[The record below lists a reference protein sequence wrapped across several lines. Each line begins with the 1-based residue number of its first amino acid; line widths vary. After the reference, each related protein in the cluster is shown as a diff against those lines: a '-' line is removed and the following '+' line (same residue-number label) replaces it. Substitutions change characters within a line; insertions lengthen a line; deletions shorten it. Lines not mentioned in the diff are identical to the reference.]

1 MCFFVSTEIF
11 ILLYLLYVLEYILAN
26 VILTIREIMMDRL
39 IDEIQCGNII
49 CGVAISNEDIEAAE
63 KLRYDMLLMDF
74 NQNNTNN
81 AGTDKSPYDDL
92 CDHLV
97 AIDVDTNKVVG
108 TYRILASN
116 SPKFVAGSEYITE
129 HEFDITNLKATGE
142 NIVELS
148 RAVVHPD
155 YRNGAVIKL
164 LWKSLFIYKNRHDIR
179 YLFGTAS
186 YHGVDESKYAN
197 SFAWLKDKYLVDN
210 DIDASAYAPNC
221 VLPSGEY
228 DLVAAKDETPSLIKG
243 YLAIGCKVAN
253 GAYIDYEFGSI
264 DVLTI
269 LDLKNTNRMFE
280 RMFK

>member
-1 MCFFVSTEIF
+1 MVK
-11 ILLYLLYVLEYILAN
+11 YMLAN
-26 VILTIREIMMDRL
+26 STIAIGKIKMDRL
-39 IDEIQCGNII
+39 IDEIKCGNII
-49 CGVAISNEDIEAAE
+49 CGVAVREKDIEAAE

-74 NQNNTNN
+74 NENNTNN
-81 AGTDKSPYDDL
+81 AGTDKSPYDEL

-97 AIDVDTNKVVG
+97 AIDTDTNKVVG

-116 SPKFVAGSEYITE
+116 SPKFVAGCEYITE
-129 HEFDITNLKATGE
+129 HEFNISNLKATGE

-164 LWKSLFIYKNRHDIR
+164 LWKSLYVYGVRHNIR

-186 YHGVDESKYAN
+186 YHGVDGTKYDN
-197 SFAWLKDKYLVDN
+197 SFAWLKDKYSVDN
-210 DIDASAYAPNC
+210 SIDAPAYAPNY
-221 VLPSGEY
+221 PIKDIEY
-228 DLVAAKDETPSLIKG
+228 DVQVAKEETPSLIKG
-243 YLAIGCKVAN
+243 YLAMGCKVAT
-253 GAYIDYEFGSI
+253 GTYIDYEFGSI

-269 LDLKNTNRMFE
+269 LDLQNTNRMFE